1 MKNILSTDVS
11 DILQPSIEDSK
22 FKNLIFDCD
31 KKIEEEKERKKR
43 IKESWEDEDELKFIF
58 IRDVN
63 KFVNPNNIKNVV
75 HDLHD
80 IIHLDGTPI
89 MEKIYSYSYGMLFYN
104 FKTWFT
110 YYGRSLYRTK
120 FGWFVKSNKWSTI
133 YRSTGLFDALKYM
146 YKYRKYNN

>member
-1 MKNILSTDVS
+1 MNKTERNIQELGYTPVPHTKLKNYCNAT
-11 DILQPSIEDSK
+11 ENY
-22 FKNLIFDCD
+22 F
-31 KKIEEEKERKKR
+31 
-43 IKESWEDEDELKFIF
+43 ELC
-58 IRDVN
+58 
-63 KFVNPNNIKNVV
+63 
-75 HDLHD
+75 D

-89 MEKIYSYSYGMLFYN
+89 IGEKKSYSYGMLFYN